1 MRAPG
6 WFHMLGGMST
16 DSPRA
21 SRRCSYHTN
30 PPSSSSDTENSE
42 GICGVRHPCRAVVE
56 SLQSLSVVCRVCE
69 EDQGPAKTR
78 IRRSGADVQ

>member
-30 PPSSSSDTENSE
+30 APSSSSDTENSD

-56 SLQSLSVVCRVCE
+56 SLRCLSVVCRVCQCE
-69 EDQGPAKTR
+69 EDQGLKENEDPP
-78 IRRSGADVQ
+78 IWS